1 MCVYKVA
8 PIVKN
13 RYVFTSFNGH
23 YSDNTKAIS
32 IKLKEM
38 DDSAEII
45 WLVDSAYSQNLPEY
59 AKVVNIN
66 SIKAYWYRGTA
77 AAQIDNVYGFRA
89 RFKTSNSKIS
99 NFKIAL
105 ASFLSNKRRQPIF
118 ATMQGRLTFF
128 ESKNYH

>member
-89 RFKTSNSKIS
+89 RFKTSNRKFQISK
-99 NFKIAL
+99 
-105 ASFLSNKRRQPIF
+105 
-118 ATMQGRLTFF
+118 
-128 ESKNYH
+128 